1 MTHVQ
6 RLFVAALIGSAVFAP
21 TAARAQEGDAAG
33 VIYQKKT
40 TVSFEEDTIDGDLTK
55 PDATYVEARKRVR
68 HSNLI
73 RVREDFREQILR
85 SVSRL

>member
-1 MTHVQ
+1 MTQVQ
-6 RLFVAALIGSAVFAP
+6 KLFVALFLGGSVMAPALAE
-21 TAARAQEGDAAG
+21 AQEEAG

-40 TVSFEEDTIDGDLTK
+40 TVSFEEDTIDGDLTR

-73 RVREDFREQILR
+73 RIRENFREQVLR